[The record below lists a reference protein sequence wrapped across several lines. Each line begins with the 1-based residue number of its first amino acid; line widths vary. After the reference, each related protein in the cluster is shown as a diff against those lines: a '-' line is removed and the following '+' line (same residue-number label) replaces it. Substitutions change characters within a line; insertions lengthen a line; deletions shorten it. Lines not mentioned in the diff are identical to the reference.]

1 MSRRLTYCCA
11 SGQVHNGIVWTVEQE
26 AEKVVMSPKCGI
38 LLHLVNLFADRYT
51 PDEKVVQDQA
61 WQWVFQAP
69 A

>member
-1 MSRRLTYCCA
+1 M
-11 SGQVHNGIVWTVEQE
+11 HNGIVWTVEQE

-38 LLHLVNLFADRYT
+38 LLHLVNLFADRYR
-51 PDEKVVQDQA
+51 PEEMVQDQA